1 MMNQE
6 YSMMNNKKIVRK
18 VSKSHVNRNVVG
30 RLLQISMAFVF
41 LLFVGRFLYLS
52 ISKTIAGENI
62 SERVS
67 NLYKRDEILKSV
79 RGAIY
84 DNSGNVIAE
93 DSHSFTLYA
102 ILDKSSLDYKG
113 KPMYVVDKEKT
124 AEKLSTVIPL
134 SEKKILKYL
143 HPKHKAYQVEFGTA
157 GSGISLAT
165 KKKIM
170 AMHLPGIHFDE
181 TPSRLYPNGR
191 FASHIIGIA
200 QPFNDKK
207 THSINL
213 IGTMGI
219 EKYFNKVLSGKDGRR
234 IALVDAGEYQLP
246 GGQHSYKA
254 PINGNNIYLTIDSQ
268 LQIYLENLLD
278 AVQNKYKPK
287 ALTAIVE
294 DVKTGKI
301 RAASQR
307 PTFDP
312 ATRKGLNDNWRN
324 ILVQDSYEPGSV
336 FKILS
341 ITAAIQEGKY
351 NPKEYYRSGSI
362 TFNGSTIHDWNY
374 TGWGAIPF
382 EQAFPR
388 SCNVG
393 MSILVNRLGRHTWR
407 RYLDNYHIGK
417 KTNIT
422 LPDENSGLINIHSQI
437 DQAVTSFG
445 QGINVNA
452 MQMMQVYSA
461 LANSGQMLKPQ
472 LVEKIVSSSGKVIK
486 RYKKIKVGK
495 PIYSQETAQT
505 TLKLMRDV
513 VEKEY
518 GTGMTYKIPGKS
530 IAVKTGTAQIAGIHG
545 GYLKGDRNY
554 LFSVVGLTPADNPRY
569 CIYITMKQPQIMSDP
584 PETIMSLI
592 FKPLI
597 NRVSVSSKV
606 DMMDEQITIP
616 SVKGQSREQA
626 VRLLEK
632 MGLYVETIGSGH
644 KVEAQSI
651 LANTKVNPNSKI
663 IIFTGGIIRCPNM
676 KGWTIKQVTQF
687 ANISKVKVEVLGK
700 GKVYKQSRIPRSI
713 LNRNSKVKVE
723 LR

>member
-1 MMNQE
+1 
-6 YSMMNNKKIVRK
+6 MMNNKKIVRK
-18 VSKSHVNRNVVG
+18 VSKSHVNRNVVC

-301 RAASQR
+301 MAASQR

-388 SCNVG
+388 SSNVG

-452 MQMMQVYSA
+452 LQMMQVYSA

-495 PIYSQETAQT
+495 PVYSQETAQT

-606 DMMDEQITIP
+606 DIMGEQITIP

-632 MGLYVETIGSGH
+632 MGLYVETIGSGN

-700 GKVYKQSRIPRSI
+700 GKVYKQSSIPRSI

>member
-1 MMNQE
+1 
-6 YSMMNNKKIVRK
+6 MMNNKKIVRK

-113 KPMYVVDKEKT
+113 KPMYVVDKKKT

-388 SCNVG
+388 SSNVG
-393 MSILVNRLGRHTWR
+393 MSILVNRLGRQTWR

-495 PIYSQETAQT
+495 PVYSQETAQT

-700 GKVYKQSRIPRSI
+700 GKVYKQSSIPRSI

>member
-1 MMNQE
+1 
-6 YSMMNNKKIVRK
+6 MMNNKKIVRK

-294 DVKTGKI
+294 DVKAGKI

-388 SCNVG
+388 SSNVG

-452 MQMMQVYSA
+452 LQMMQVYSA

-495 PIYSQETAQT
+495 PVYSQETAQT

-606 DMMDEQITIP
+606 DMMGEQITIP

-632 MGLYVETIGSGH
+632 MGLYVETIGSGN

>member
-1 MMNQE
+1 
-6 YSMMNNKKIVRK
+6 MMNNKKIVRK

-102 ILDKSSLDYKG
+102 ILEKSSLDYKG

-351 NPKEYYRSGSI
+351 NPKEYFRSGSI

-388 SCNVG
+388 SSNIG

-495 PIYSQETAQT
+495 PVYSQETAQT

>member
-1 MMNQE
+1 
-6 YSMMNNKKIVRK
+6 MMNNKKIVRK

-351 NPKEYYRSGSI
+351 NPKEYLRSGSI

-388 SCNVG
+388 SSNIG

-445 QGINVNA
+445 QGITVNA
-452 MQMMQVYSA
+452 LQMMQVYSA

-495 PIYSQETAQT
+495 PVYSQETAQT

-518 GTGMTYKIPGKS
+518 GTGITYKIPGKS

-606 DMMDEQITIP
+606 DMMGEQITIP

-632 MGLYVETIGSGH
+632 MGLYVETIGSGN

>member
-1 MMNQE
+1 
-6 YSMMNNKKIVRK
+6 MMNNKKIVRK

-113 KPMYVVDKEKT
+113 KPMYVVDKKKT

-207 THSINL
+207 NHSINL

-388 SCNVG
+388 SSNVG

-495 PIYSQETAQT
+495 PVYSQETAQT

-606 DMMDEQITIP
+606 DMMGEQITIP

>member
-1 MMNQE
+1 
-6 YSMMNNKKIVRK
+6 MMNNKKIVRK

-113 KPMYVVDKEKT
+113 KPMYVVDKKKT

-301 RAASQR
+301 MAASQR

-388 SCNVG
+388 SSNVG

-495 PIYSQETAQT
+495 PVYSQETAQT

-597 NRVSVSSKV
+597 NRVSVSAKV

>member
-1 MMNQE
+1 
-6 YSMMNNKKIVRK
+6 MMNNKKIVRK

-351 NPKEYYRSGSI
+351 NPKEYCRSGSI

-388 SCNVG
+388 SSNVG

-445 QGINVNA
+445 QGITVNA
-452 MQMMQVYSA
+452 LQMMQVYSA

-495 PIYSQETAQT
+495 PVYSQETAQT

-518 GTGMTYKIPGKS
+518 GTGRTYKIPGKS

-606 DMMDEQITIP
+606 DMMGEQITIP

>member
-1 MMNQE
+1 
-6 YSMMNNKKIVRK
+6 MMNNKKIVRK

-351 NPKEYYRSGSI
+351 NPKEYFRSGSI

-388 SCNVG
+388 SSNVG

-452 MQMMQVYSA
+452 LQMMQVYSA

-495 PIYSQETAQT
+495 PVYSQETAQT

>member
-1 MMNQE
+1 
-6 YSMMNNKKIVRK
+6 MMNNKKIVRK

-445 QGINVNA
+445 QGITVNA
-452 MQMMQVYSA
+452 LQMMQVYSA

-495 PIYSQETAQT
+495 PVYSQETAQT

-518 GTGMTYKIPGKS
+518 GTGTTYKIPGKS

-606 DMMDEQITIP
+606 DMMGEQITIP

-632 MGLYVETIGSGH
+632 MGLYVETIGSGN

>member
-1 MMNQE
+1 
-6 YSMMNNKKIVRK
+6 
-18 VSKSHVNRNVVG
+18 
-30 RLLQISMAFVF
+30 
-41 LLFVGRFLYLS
+41 
-52 ISKTIAGENI
+52 
-62 SERVS
+62 
-67 NLYKRDEILKSV
+67 
-79 RGAIY
+79 
-84 DNSGNVIAE
+84 
-93 DSHSFTLYA
+93 
-102 ILDKSSLDYKG
+102 
-113 KPMYVVDKEKT
+113 MYVVDKEKT

-351 NPKEYYRSGSI
+351 NPKEYCRSGSI

-388 SCNVG
+388 SSNIG

-445 QGINVNA
+445 QGITVNA
-452 MQMMQVYSA
+452 LQMMQVYSA

-495 PIYSQETAQT
+495 PVYSQETAQT

-518 GTGMTYKIPGKS
+518 GTGITYKIPGKS

-606 DMMDEQITIP
+606 DMMGEQITIP

-632 MGLYVETIGSGH
+632 MGLYVETIGSGN

>member
-1 MMNQE
+1 
-6 YSMMNNKKIVRK
+6 MMNNKKIVRK

-351 NPKEYYRSGSI
+351 NPKEYFRSGSI

-388 SCNVG
+388 SSNIG

-445 QGINVNA
+445 QGITVNA
-452 MQMMQVYSA
+452 LQMMQVYSA

-495 PIYSQETAQT
+495 PVYSQETAQT

-545 GYLKGDRNY
+545 GYLKGDRHY

-606 DMMDEQITIP
+606 DMMGEQITIP

-632 MGLYVETIGSGH
+632 MGLYVETIGSGN

-663 IIFTGGIIRCPNM
+663 IIFNGGIIRCPNM

>member
-1 MMNQE
+1 
-6 YSMMNNKKIVRK
+6 MMNNKKIVRK

-351 NPKEYYRSGSI
+351 NPKEYCRSGSI

-388 SCNVG
+388 SSNIG

-445 QGINVNA
+445 QGITVNA

-495 PIYSQETAQT
+495 PVYSQETAQT

-518 GTGMTYKIPGKS
+518 GTGITYKIPGKS

-606 DMMDEQITIP
+606 DMMGEQITIP

-632 MGLYVETIGSGH
+632 MGLYVETIGSGN

>member
-1 MMNQE
+1 
-6 YSMMNNKKIVRK
+6 MMNNKKIVRK

-143 HPKHKAYQVEFGTA
+143 HPKYKAYQVEFGTA

-388 SCNVG
+388 SSNVG
-393 MSILVNRLGRHTWR
+393 MSILVNRLGRQTWR

-495 PIYSQETAQT
+495 PVYSQETAQT

-518 GTGMTYKIPGKS
+518 GMGMTYKIPGKS

>member
-1 MMNQE
+1 
-6 YSMMNNKKIVRK
+6 MMNNKKIVRK

-351 NPKEYYRSGSI
+351 NPKEYFRSGSI

-388 SCNVG
+388 SSNIG

-445 QGINVNA
+445 QGITVNA
-452 MQMMQVYSA
+452 LQMMQVYSA

-495 PIYSQETAQT
+495 PVYSQETAQT

-518 GTGMTYKIPGKS
+518 GTGTTYKIPGKS
-530 IAVKTGTAQIAGIHG
+530 IAVKTGTGQIAGRYG

-606 DMMDEQITIP
+606 DMMGEQITIP

-632 MGLYVETIGSGH
+632 MGLYVETIGSGN

>member
-1 MMNQE
+1 
-6 YSMMNNKKIVRK
+6 MMNNKKIVRK
-18 VSKSHVNRNVVG
+18 VSKSHFNRNVVG
-30 RLLQISMAFVF
+30 RLLQISIAFVF

-113 KPMYVVDKEKT
+113 KPMYVVDKKKT

-207 THSINL
+207 NHSINL

-388 SCNVG
+388 SSNVG

-452 MQMMQVYSA
+452 LQMMQVYSA

-495 PIYSQETAQT
+495 PVYSQETAQT

-606 DMMDEQITIP
+606 DMMGEQITIP

-632 MGLYVETIGSGH
+632 MGLYVETIGSGN

-700 GKVYKQSRIPRSI
+700 GKVYKQSSIPRSI

>member
-1 MMNQE
+1 
-6 YSMMNNKKIVRK
+6 MMNNKKIVRK
-18 VSKSHVNRNVVG
+18 VSKSHFNRNVVG
-30 RLLQISMAFVF
+30 RLLQISIAFVF

-113 KPMYVVDKEKT
+113 KPMYVVDKKKT

-388 SCNVG
+388 SSNVG
-393 MSILVNRLGRHTWR
+393 MSILVNRLGRQTWR

-495 PIYSQETAQT
+495 PVYSQETAQT

-616 SVKGQSREQA
+616 SVKGQSR
-626 VRLLEK
+626 
-632 MGLYVETIGSGH
+632 
-644 KVEAQSI
+644 
-651 LANTKVNPNSKI
+651 
-663 IIFTGGIIRCPNM
+663 
-676 KGWTIKQVTQF
+676 
-687 ANISKVKVEVLGK
+687 
-700 GKVYKQSRIPRSI
+700 
-713 LNRNSKVKVE
+713 
-723 LR
+723 

>member
-1 MMNQE
+1 MI
-6 YSMMNNKKIVRK
+6 NNKKIVRK
-18 VSKSHVNRNVVG
+18 VSKSHFNRNVVG
-30 RLLQISMAFVF
+30 KLLQISIAFVF

-113 KPMYVVDKEKT
+113 KPMYVVDKKKT

-301 RAASQR
+301 MAASQR

-388 SCNVG
+388 SSNVG

-452 MQMMQVYSA
+452 LQMMQVYSA

-495 PIYSQETAQT
+495 PVYSQETAQT

>member
-1 MMNQE
+1 
-6 YSMMNNKKIVRK
+6 MMNNKKIVRK

-388 SCNVG
+388 SSNIG

-445 QGINVNA
+445 QGITVNA
-452 MQMMQVYSA
+452 LQMMQVYSA

-495 PIYSQETAQT
+495 PVYSQETAQT

-518 GTGMTYKIPGKS
+518 GTGRTYKIPGKS

-545 GYLKGDRNY
+545 GYLKGDRHY

-606 DMMDEQITIP
+606 DMMGEQITIP

-632 MGLYVETIGSGH
+632 MGLYVETIGSGN

>member
-1 MMNQE
+1 
-6 YSMMNNKKIVRK
+6 MMNNKKIVRK

-351 NPKEYYRSGSI
+351 NPKEYFRSGSI

-388 SCNVG
+388 SSNIG

-445 QGINVNA
+445 QGITVNA
-452 MQMMQVYSA
+452 LQMMQVYSA

-495 PIYSQETAQT
+495 PVYSQETAQT

-518 GTGMTYKIPGKS
+518 GTGRTYKIPGKS

-545 GYLKGDRNY
+545 GYLKGDRHY

-606 DMMDEQITIP
+606 DMMGEQITIP

-632 MGLYVETIGSGH
+632 MGLYVETIGSGN

>member
-1 MMNQE
+1 
-6 YSMMNNKKIVRK
+6 MMNNKKIVRK

-351 NPKEYYRSGSI
+351 NPKEYYRSVSI

-388 SCNVG
+388 SSNVG

-452 MQMMQVYSA
+452 LQMMQVYSA

-495 PIYSQETAQT
+495 PVYSQETAQT

-606 DMMDEQITIP
+606 DMMGEQITIP

-632 MGLYVETIGSGH
+632 MGLYVETIGSGN

>member
-1 MMNQE
+1 
-6 YSMMNNKKIVRK
+6 MMNNKKIVRK

-234 IALVDAGEYQLP
+234 IALVDAGEYQLL

-351 NPKEYYRSGSI
+351 NPKEYCRSGSI

-388 SCNVG
+388 SSNIG

-445 QGINVNA
+445 QGITVNA
-452 MQMMQVYSA
+452 LQMMQVYSA

-495 PIYSQETAQT
+495 PVYSQETAQT

-518 GTGMTYKIPGKS
+518 GTGRTYKIPGKS

-606 DMMDEQITIP
+606 DMMGEQITIP

-632 MGLYVETIGSGH
+632 MGLYVETIGSGN

>member
-1 MMNQE
+1 
-6 YSMMNNKKIVRK
+6 MMNNKKIVRK

-113 KPMYVVDKEKT
+113 KPMYVVDKKKT

-351 NPKEYYRSGSI
+351 NPKEYFRSGSI

-388 SCNVG
+388 SSNVG
-393 MSILVNRLGRHTWR
+393 MSILVNRLGRQTWR

-452 MQMMQVYSA
+452 LQMMQVYSA

-495 PIYSQETAQT
+495 PVYSQETAQT

-606 DMMDEQITIP
+606 DMMGEQITIP

-632 MGLYVETIGSGH
+632 MGLYVETIGSGN

>member
-1 MMNQE
+1 
-6 YSMMNNKKIVRK
+6 MMNNKKIVRK

-113 KPMYVVDKEKT
+113 KPMYVVDKKKT

-219 EKYFNKVLSGKDGRR
+219 EKYFNKVLSGKDGRK

-301 RAASQR
+301 MAASQR

-388 SCNVG
+388 SSNVG

-452 MQMMQVYSA
+452 LQMMQVYSA

-495 PIYSQETAQT
+495 PVYSQETAQT

-606 DMMDEQITIP
+606 DMMGEQITIP
-616 SVKGQSREQA
+616 SVKVQSREQA

-632 MGLYVETIGSGH
+632 MGLYVETIGSGN

>member
-1 MMNQE
+1 
-6 YSMMNNKKIVRK
+6 MMNNKKIVRK
-18 VSKSHVNRNVVG
+18 VSKSHFNRNVVG
-30 RLLQISMAFVF
+30 RLLQISIAFVF

-113 KPMYVVDKEKT
+113 KPMYVVDKKKT

-388 SCNVG
+388 SSNVG

-452 MQMMQVYSA
+452 LQMMQVYSA

-495 PIYSQETAQT
+495 PVYSQETAQT

-606 DMMDEQITIP
+606 DMMGEQITIP

-632 MGLYVETIGSGH
+632 MGLYVETIGSGN

>member
-1 MMNQE
+1 
-6 YSMMNNKKIVRK
+6 MMNNKKIVRK
-18 VSKSHVNRNVVG
+18 VSKSHFNRNVVG
-30 RLLQISMAFVF
+30 RLLQISIAFVF

-207 THSINL
+207 NHSINL

-301 RAASQR
+301 MAASQR

-388 SCNVG
+388 SSNVG

-495 PIYSQETAQT
+495 PVYSQETAQT
-505 TLKLMRDV
+505 ILKLMRDV

>member
-1 MMNQE
+1 
-6 YSMMNNKKIVRK
+6 MMNNKKIVRK

-62 SERVS
+62 SERVG

-113 KPMYVVDKEKT
+113 KPMYVVDKKKT

-143 HPKHKAYQVEFGTA
+143 HPKHKEYQVEFGTA

-207 THSINL
+207 NHSINL

-301 RAASQR
+301 MAASQR

-388 SCNVG
+388 SSNVG

-495 PIYSQETAQT
+495 PVYSQETAQT

>member
-1 MMNQE
+1 
-6 YSMMNNKKIVRK
+6 MMNNKKIVRK

-219 EKYFNKVLSGKDGRR
+219 EKYFNKVLSGKDGR

-351 NPKEYYRSGSI
+351 NPKEYCRSGSI

-388 SCNVG
+388 SSNIG

-445 QGINVNA
+445 QGITVNA
-452 MQMMQVYSA
+452 LQMMQVYSA

-495 PIYSQETAQT
+495 PVYSQKTAQT

-606 DMMDEQITIP
+606 DMMGEQITIP

-632 MGLYVETIGSGH
+632 MGLYVETIGSGN

>member
-1 MMNQE
+1 
-6 YSMMNNKKIVRK
+6 MMNNKKIVRK
-18 VSKSHVNRNVVG
+18 VSKSHFNRNVVG
-30 RLLQISMAFVF
+30 RLLQISIAFVF

-113 KPMYVVDKEKT
+113 KPMYVVDKKKT

-388 SCNVG
+388 SSNIG
-393 MSILVNRLGRHTWR
+393 MSILVNRLGRQTWR

-495 PIYSQETAQT
+495 PVYSQETAQT

-554 LFSVVGLTPADNPRY
+554 FFSVVGLTPADNPRY

-606 DMMDEQITIP
+606 DMMSEQITIP

-676 KGWTIKQVTQF
+676 KGWTIEQVTQF

>member
-1 MMNQE
+1 
-6 YSMMNNKKIVRK
+6 MMNNKKIVRK
-18 VSKSHVNRNVVG
+18 VSKSHFNRNVVG
-30 RLLQISMAFVF
+30 RLLQISIAFVF

-113 KPMYVVDKEKT
+113 KPMYVVDKKKT

-207 THSINL
+207 NHSINL

-351 NPKEYYRSGSI
+351 NPKEYFRSGSI

-388 SCNVG
+388 SSNIG

-445 QGINVNA
+445 QGITVNA
-452 MQMMQVYSA
+452 LQMMQVYSA

-495 PIYSQETAQT
+495 PVYSQETAQT

-545 GYLKGDRNY
+545 GYLKGDRHY

-606 DMMDEQITIP
+606 DMMGEQITIP

-632 MGLYVETIGSGH
+632 MGLYVETIGSGN

>member
-1 MMNQE
+1 
-6 YSMMNNKKIVRK
+6 MMNNKKIVRK

-351 NPKEYYRSGSI
+351 NPKEYFRSGSI

-388 SCNVG
+388 SSNIG

-445 QGINVNA
+445 QGITVNA
-452 MQMMQVYSA
+452 LQMMQVYSA

-486 RYKKIKVGK
+486 RYKEIKVGK
-495 PIYSQETAQT
+495 PVYSQETAQT

-545 GYLKGDRNY
+545 GYRKGDRNY

-606 DMMDEQITIP
+606 DMMGEQITIP

-632 MGLYVETIGSGH
+632 MGLYVETIGSGN

>member
-1 MMNQE
+1 
-6 YSMMNNKKIVRK
+6 MMNNKKIVRK

-351 NPKEYYRSGSI
+351 NPKEYCRSGSI

-388 SCNVG
+388 SSNIG

-445 QGINVNA
+445 QGITVNA
-452 MQMMQVYSA
+452 LQMMQVYSA

-495 PIYSQETAQT
+495 PVYSQETAQT

-518 GTGMTYKIPGKS
+518 GTGITYKIPGKS

-606 DMMDEQITIP
+606 DVMGEQITIP

-632 MGLYVETIGSGH
+632 MGLYVETIGSGN

>member
-1 MMNQE
+1 
-6 YSMMNNKKIVRK
+6 MMNNKKIVRK

-113 KPMYVVDKEKT
+113 KPMYVVDKKKT

-207 THSINL
+207 NHSINL

-307 PTFDP
+307 PTFDL

-382 EQAFPR
+382 EQAFPC
-388 SCNVG
+388 SSNVG
-393 MSILVNRLGRHTWR
+393 MSILVNRLGKHTWR

-495 PIYSQETAQT
+495 PVYSQETAQT

>member
-1 MMNQE
+1 
-6 YSMMNNKKIVRK
+6 MMNNKKIVRK
-18 VSKSHVNRNVVG
+18 VSKSHFNRNVVG
-30 RLLQISMAFVF
+30 RLLQISIAFVF

-113 KPMYVVDKEKT
+113 KPMYVVDKKKT

-207 THSINL
+207 NHSINL

-362 TFNGSTIHDWNY
+362 TFNDSTIHDWNY

-388 SCNVG
+388 SSNVG
-393 MSILVNRLGRHTWR
+393 MSILVNRLGKHTWR

-452 MQMMQVYSA
+452 LQMMQVYSA

-495 PIYSQETAQT
+495 PVYSQETAQT

>member
-1 MMNQE
+1 
-6 YSMMNNKKIVRK
+6 MMNNKKIVRK

-62 SERVS
+62 SERVG

-113 KPMYVVDKEKT
+113 KPMYVVDKKKT

-207 THSINL
+207 NHSINL

-301 RAASQR
+301 MAASQR

-388 SCNVG
+388 SSNIG

-495 PIYSQETAQT
+495 PVYSQETAQT

-554 LFSVVGLTPADNPRY
+554 FFSVVGLTPADNPRY

>member
-1 MMNQE
+1 
-6 YSMMNNKKIVRK
+6 MMNNKKIVRK

-388 SCNVG
+388 SSNVG
-393 MSILVNRLGRHTWR
+393 MSILVNRLGRQTWR

-445 QGINVNA
+445 QGITVNA

-495 PIYSQETAQT
+495 PVYSQETAQT

-554 LFSVVGLTPADNPRY
+554 FFSVVGLTPADNPRY

-606 DMMDEQITIP
+606 DIMGEQITIP

-632 MGLYVETIGSGH
+632 MGLYVETIGSGN

-700 GKVYKQSRIPRSI
+700 GKVYKQSSIPRSI

>member
-1 MMNQE
+1 
-6 YSMMNNKKIVRK
+6 MMNNKKIVRK

-301 RAASQR
+301 MAASQR

-388 SCNVG
+388 SSNVG

-452 MQMMQVYSA
+452 LQMMQVYSA

-495 PIYSQETAQT
+495 PVYSQETAQT

-569 CIYITMKQPQIMSDP
+569 CIYITMKQPQIMSDT

-606 DMMDEQITIP
+606 DMMGEQITIP

-632 MGLYVETIGSGH
+632 MGLYVETIGSGN

>member
-1 MMNQE
+1 
-6 YSMMNNKKIVRK
+6 MMNNKKIVRK

-351 NPKEYYRSGSI
+351 NPKEYFRSGSI

-388 SCNVG
+388 SSNIG

-495 PIYSQETAQT
+495 PVYSQETAQT

-651 LANTKVNPNSKI
+651 LANTKVNTNSKI

>member
-1 MMNQE
+1 
-6 YSMMNNKKIVRK
+6 MMNNKKIVRK

-388 SCNVG
+388 SSNVG
-393 MSILVNRLGRHTWR
+393 MSILVNRLGRQTWR

-495 PIYSQETAQT
+495 PVYSQETAQT

-606 DMMDEQITIP
+606 DMMGEQITIP

-632 MGLYVETIGSGH
+632 MGLYVETIGSGN

>member
-1 MMNQE
+1 
-6 YSMMNNKKIVRK
+6 MMNNKKIVRK

-388 SCNVG
+388 SSNVG
-393 MSILVNRLGRHTWR
+393 MSILVNRLGKHTWR

-452 MQMMQVYSA
+452 LQMMQVYSA

-495 PIYSQETAQT
+495 PVYSQETAQT